1 MLAGRRRLI
10 MSANPKNSSALVSD
24 NLKMLQCIE
33 KLGAE
38 ELEVYLMVEQGQRAI
53 DEVAALTHREESAV
67 RELLASAR
75 RELKR
80 LFFEI

>member
-1 MLAGRRRLI
+1 MQR
-10 MSANPKNSSALVSD
+10 
-24 NLKMLQCIE
+24 CIE

-75 RELKR
+75 RELKK
-80 LFFEI
+80 LFFEV